1 VTALIVLSAVALI
14 GVRGADVS
22 RAQGSWLPV
31 SITGAHVGEPG
42 VNVGP
47 DGAIYVNVPSGLG
60 TGSPVFKSADGGA
73 TWALTPAGL
82 RAALPGGGD
91 ANIALDPKSGTKSGT
106 LYMADL
112 WLGASTTSRSTDGA
126 STWTGNPLGVPVQD
140 RSWVA
145 TAGHGDVY
153 MVTHQIPSGLVVSKS
168 FAPLDG
174 VAFPISTVGATPLD
188 QEGCICPPGNIV
200 AESGGL
206 FGDKV
211 GFIYATSTGAVHF
224 ARSTN
229 GGLTF
234 TNTVVTPDNPAAATN
249 ANFPV
254 VADAGSG
261 HLVAVWME
269 DFTNNDQVRIAQSTN
284 FGASWSAPQTLVDN
298 KTGTSVY
305 PWVAVAGSKIS
316 VSLYHTSTVT
326 TPDNAPAG
334 TQWFETYL
342 ESIDGG
348 STFPAAPVTVDPT
361 PVKTG
366 PICTTGTT
374 CSANRELLDF
384 QTVTLDPSGRANISY
399 ARLSSGTVQTMFVRQ
414 S

>member
-1 VTALIVLSAVALI
+1 LA
-14 GVRGADVS
+14 
-22 RAQGSWLPV
+22 PV
-31 SITGAHVGEPG
+31 PITGAHVGEPG

-47 DGAIYVNVPSGLG
+47 DGAIYVNGPSGLG
-60 TGSPVFKSADGGA
+60 LGSPVFKSTDGGA

-91 ANIALDPKSGTKSGT
+91 ANVALDPKTGA
-106 LYMADL
+106 LYMVDL

-145 TAGHGDVY
+145 TAGGGDVY
-153 MVTHQIPSGLVVSKS
+153 MVTHQIPSGLIVSKS

-174 VAFPISTVGATPLD
+174 VAYPISTVGASVVD
-188 QEGCICPPGNIV
+188 QEQCICPPGNIV
-200 AESGGL
+200 AEGGGL
-206 FGDKV
+206 LGDKV
-211 GFIYATSTGAVHF
+211 GFIYSTGNGVKF
-224 ARSTN
+224 AASSN

-234 TNTVVTPDNPAAATN
+234 TSTVVGPDNSAASTV

-269 DFTNNDQVRIAQSTN
+269 DFAANDRVQIAQSSN
-284 FGASWSAPQTLVDN
+284 FGATWSAPQTLLSSA
-298 KTGTSVY
+298 TGTSVY
-305 PWVAVAGSKIS
+305 PWVAANASQIS

-342 ESIDGG
+342 ESVNGGAFSSPTTID
-348 STFPAAPVTVDPT
+348 TT

-366 PICTTGTT
+366 PVCTGGTG
-374 CSANRELLDF
+374 CSANRDLLDF
-384 QTVTLDPSGRANISY
+384 QTVTLDKSGRANIAYTRVTSP
-399 ARLSSGTVQTMFVRQ
+399 GTVQTMFVRQ